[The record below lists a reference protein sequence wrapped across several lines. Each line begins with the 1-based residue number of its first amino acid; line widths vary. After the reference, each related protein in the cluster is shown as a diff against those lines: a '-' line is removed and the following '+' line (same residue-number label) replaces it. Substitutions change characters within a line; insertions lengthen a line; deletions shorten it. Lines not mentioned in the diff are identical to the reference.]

1 MSGKTT
7 DYLSPFKIL
16 VVEPNPL
23 MRKVTRDLLMLLG
36 ARKIVECMEGNEA
49 FTHLE
54 GGDID
59 IVMSEWYLYGSRG
72 IDLVY
77 WLRGMNSD
85 TRFTPFI
92 MVTSQTRVENIVVAR
107 NLGITE
113 YVAKPFSAQSL
124 ISRIREIVERP
135 RPFVQTKKYFG
146 PDRRRRTMDTSELNN
161 RRRNP
166 SPLVA
171 GKDLTQDQ
179 IDDVVSGGFRR

>member
-23 MRKVTRDLLMLLG
+23 MRQVTRNLLMLLG
-36 ARKIVECMEGNEA
+36 ARRIIETMEGNEA
-49 FTHLE
+49 FSHIE

-59 IVMSEWYLYGSRG
+59 IVLSEWYLAGSRG
-72 IDLVY
+72 IDLVW
-77 WLRGMNSD
+77 WLRQMQTD
-85 TRFTPFI
+85 TRYTPFV

-113 YVAKPFSAQSL
+113 FVAKPFSAQSL

-135 RPFVQTKKYFG
+135 RPFVQSRKYFG
-146 PDRRRRTMDTSELNN
+146 PDRRRRTVDTSVVNN
-161 RRRNP
+161 RRLNP
-166 SPLVA
+166 
-171 GKDLTQDQ
+171 
-179 IDDVVSGGFRR
+179 